1 MSPDQRP
8 TVLIVDDV
16 PTNIQVLGEALM
28 DDCDILVATNGEDAL
43 EIAAAPERPDLV
55 LLDVLMPGLDG
66 YEVCERLKRDTWTES
81 IPVIF
86 VTAKSE
92 EADEARGLEIGAVD
106 YVTKPFS
113 MAIVR
118 ARVRTHLELK
128 RHRDMLEEQSRRD
141 GLTGIANRR
150 RFDEHLAMAWRHGAR
165 EGTPVSLL
173 LADIDFFKRY
183 NDHYGHLGG
192 DDCLRRVATALAD
205 CSGRPLDVVARYG
218 GEEFGCI
225 LPGTDQ
231 QGALRVARA
240 MQAAVMALGVPHSA
254 SPVAECVTVS
264 LGAATLRPSHGA
276 SLQDLIRRADVA
288 LYDAK
293 QAGRNCVRGSTLPD

>member
-1 MSPDQRP
+1 MSPRRRP

-16 PTNIQVLGEALM
+16 PTNIQVLGEALIEE
-28 DDCDILVATNGEDAL
+28 CEILVATNGEDAL
-43 EIAAAPERPDLV
+43 EVAGDPERPDLI

-66 YEVCERLKRDTWTES
+66 YEVCEQLKADPWTAT

-92 EADEARGLEIGAVD
+92 EARGLGIGAVD

-113 MAIVR
+113 MAIVQ

-128 RHRDMLEEQSRRD
+128 RHRDALEEQTRRD

-150 RFDEHLAMAWRHGAR
+150 RFDEHLALAWRHGSR
-165 EGTPVSLL
+165 EAHPVSLL
-173 LADIDFFKRY
+173 LADIDYFKRY
-183 NDHYGHLGG
+183 NDHHGHLAG
-192 DDCLRRVATALAD
+192 DDCLRRVARALAA
-205 CSGRPLDVVARYG
+205 CPQRPLDVVARYG

-225 LPGTDQ
+225 LPGTDLP
-231 QGALRVARA
+231 GALRVARTMREA
-240 MQAAVMALGVPHSA
+240 VADLELVHGSSPAA
-254 SPVAECVTVS
+254 EYVTVS
-264 LGAATLRPSHGA
+264 VGAATLQPSRA
-276 SLQDLIRRADVA
+276 RSLQDLIRQADVA

-293 QAGRNCVRGSTLPD
+293 RAGRNCVRGS